1 MGEHLFE
8 SAICGLVA
16 RGKTVVLATHQ
27 VSLALPRADQVVI
40 LTTDGTVAFSARPP
54 RRPPT
59 PPPLHYWRTWPTPSQ
74 VRRPRPRR
82 PSPRRRRSG
91 RKVKRTA
98 ASWKRRS
105 ARRARRL
112 LSNFKLYLSA
122 AGVAFLI
129 GSSLFALQQPTKYV
143 QANSLT
149 NWISAME
156 AGRKP
161 LSGNGLTLYLV
172 WTAVFCVQTAIAISF
187 QNLGAL
193 RASRT
198 IHEKLSWAVLRNPV
212 AWFDASPVGRVQNR
226 FATDIQA
233 VDRSVAMTTMFLI
246 RSLVAPCVSLF
257 AIGRQVPWLL
267 PCFIPVLAV
276 AFNVARNYLLLAR
289 DLKRIDSTTKSPV
302 YALFNESL
310 NGLQTLRSFDG
321 AFSRFAQR
329 FAGLVD
335 RTNWAELH
343 LAALS
348 YWLSVRLN
356 ALGST
361 VAGSTALALY
371 AQSLANEDKLIAARG
386 RIRLD
391 LRYPLRRRIV
401 HGLSQLSMLIGLV
414 SIWISEPLLEMRV
427 PCCVDHA
434 VS

>member
-1 MGEHLFE
+1 
-8 SAICGLVA
+8 
-16 RGKTVVLATHQ
+16 
-27 VSLALPRADQVVI
+27 
-40 LTTDGTVAFSARPP
+40 
-54 RRPPT
+54 
-59 PPPLHYWRTWPTPSQ
+59 
-74 VRRPRPRR
+74 
-82 PSPRRRRSG
+82 
-91 RKVKRTA
+91 
-98 ASWKRRS
+98 
-105 ARRARRL
+105 
-112 LSNFKLYLSA
+112 
-122 AGVAFLI
+122 
-129 GSSLFALQQPTKYV
+129 
-143 QANSLT
+143 
-149 NWISAME
+149 ME

-276 AFNVARNYLLLAR
+276 AFNVARNHLLLAR
-289 DLKRIDSTTKSPV
+289 PQAHRQHDQV
-302 YALFNESL
+302 A
-310 NGLQTLRSFDG
+310 GLRSST
-321 AFSRFAQR
+321 SRSTASRRSVLRRRILSLRAALRWIGGQNKF
-329 FAGLVD
+329 
-335 RTNWAELH
+335 AELH

-371 AQSLANEDKLIAARG
+371 AQSLANEDKLSPPEAVSSSRM
-386 RIRLD
+386 RCRS
-391 LRYPLRRRIV
+391 RR
-401 HGLSQLSMLIGLV
+401 QLSG
-414 SIWISEPLLEMRV
+414 
-427 PCCVDHA
+427 
-434 VS
+434 